1 MIFAKLSVV
10 IPCFNCSSTIERAIS
25 SILNQSIIPN
35 QIIAINDCSSD
46 NTEYLLSMMD
56 IPDGVDYRIINLHE
70 NSGPAHARNI
80 GIDNASN
87 DLIAFLDSDDT
98 WHPRKIEIQYRLMHQ
113 NPELALSG
121 HRVRMMPEVGNNS
134 LCDEAKLKK
143 ISFKKLIFK
152 NYFNTPSVMIRKSDL
167 RFPES
172 LKYAEDFYFWLS
184 ISNAGGNMIYIDAT
198 LAFVHKPFY
207 GHSGLS
213 QSLKKMHMS
222 EIFVLSRFFEN
233 RQSSRKII
241 GLAIKFA
248 RLKYLVRKF
257 RVLISAI

>member
-1 MIFAKLSVV
+1 MIFAELSVV
-10 IPCFNCSSTIERAIS
+10 IPCFNCSSTIERAIA
-25 SILNQSIIPN
+25 SILNQSVLPN

-46 NTEYLLSMMD
+46 NTEHLLSMID
-56 IPDGVDYRIINLHE
+56 IPDGIDYKIINLNE
-70 NSGPAHARNI
+70 NAGPAHARNI
-80 GIDNASN
+80 GIDKANN
-87 DLIAFLDSDDT
+87 NLIAFLDSDDT
-98 WHPRKIEIQYRLMHQ
+98 WHPRKIEIQYRLMYQ
-113 NPELALSG
+113 NPEIALSG
-121 HRVRMMPEVGNNS
+121 HRVSLMAEGGNDF
-134 LCDEAKLKK
+134 LYDEAKLKK

-152 NYFNTPSVMIRKSDL
+152 NYFNTPSVMIRKSEL

-184 ISNAGGNMIYIDAT
+184 ISNKGGNMIYIDST

-213 QSLKKMHMS
+213 QSLKKMHIS
-222 EIFVLSRFFEN
+222 EIFVLSSFVEN
-233 RQSSRKII
+233 RQSGRII
-241 GLAIKFA
+241 VGLAIKFA